1 MDAECL
7 DAGIN
12 MEQNQPDQNINL
24 KTNDV
29 YRVNENLPKRFNN
42 PDCFKGYSKK
52 RVHLLYQTTSQTYGS
67 RKPTVHEMP
76 TSFHGRQN
84 RFSDH
89 IMKSGMSRDSGINT
103 WLEKS
108 RITGPNAINIMQ
120 DRIIFHRLCQTAVN
134 DQTDTNKI

>member
-1 MDAECL
+1 
-7 DAGIN
+7 
-12 MEQNQPDQNINL
+12 
-24 KTNDV
+24 
-29 YRVNENLPKRFNN
+29 
-42 PDCFKGYSKK
+42 KK
-52 RVHLLYQTTSQTYGS
+52 RIHLLYQTTSQTYGS

-108 RITGPNAINIMQ
+108 RITGPNAINIMH
-120 DRIIFHRLCQTAVN
+120 DRIIFHRLCHTAGN